1 MNKIISKSLVAL
13 AGTSMFVVFALSAK
27 VTLSKTVN
35 TLELKTTPS
44 QSLISQKPSASG
56 DPLGNT
62 RIKPAINNQP
72 VELLPQALVQPKGV
86 LLYCGNGTAVCSEG
100 VSKIKAYYSALG
112 ASPVVETTSFPF
124 ALSQYRLI
132 YVLAPTQ
139 LFNSDQIVAL
149 QKFVNRGGRLVVVG
163 EYDGFWGEVGRD
175 AGNSLLAQLG
185 VPITFNADAVDS
197 GCDTWFTANYSSHPL
212 TSNLPAVGLEYA
224 ATSSLNL
231 TGGAVKLLGTVTGD
245 QPFAAVYRKRTRG
258 EVVVV
263 GDSNLFGDG
272 CNPNNQQ
279 FWRTLFLLKYVLQ

>member
-1 MNKIISKSLVAL
+1 MNPIISKSLFAL
-13 AGTSMFVVFALSAK
+13 TGISMFVLSALSAK
-27 VTLSKTVN
+27 VTLSKTLN
-35 TLELKTTPS
+35 TLEPETTPS
-44 QSLISQKPSASG
+44 QILISQRPSASG

-86 LLYCGNGTAVCSEG
+86 LFYCGNGALICSEG
-100 VSKIKAYYSALG
+100 VSKIKTYYSALG

-124 ALSQYRLI
+124 DLSKYRLI

-163 EYDGFWGEVGRD
+163 EGSGFWGEAGRD
-175 AGNSLLAQLG
+175 TGNSLLAQLG
-185 VPITFNADAVDS
+185 VPITFNADGVDS
-197 GCDTWFTANYSSHPL
+197 FCDTWFTTNYSSHPL
-212 TSNLPAVGLEYA
+212 TSNFPQVGLEYA
-224 ATSSLNL
+224 FTSTLNL
-231 TGGAVKLLGTVTGD
+231 RGGAVKLLGTVTGN
-245 QPFAAVYRKRTRG
+245 QPFAAVYRKRTQG

-263 GDSNLFGDG
+263 GDSNLFVDS
-272 CNPNNQQ
+272 CDPNNQQ